1 MFRMFSIP
9 GSSKLF
15 APAVLTLA
23 IHLAGCSQVPAHDDS
38 NPIEATTG
46 SSVIAPTGSTP
57 AADAP
62 TTSTATTS
70 TETAEAPASRPPVKP
85 FETDTL
91 LSLLTAEF
99 AGQRQQFDL
108 ALQQYMEEARRT
120 REPAIA
126 ARAAQVAQFTGHPAE
141 AEEASNLWIELAPND
156 PEAYMTHAQTMMVT
170 RRYAEALDA
179 LARVKELTGESE
191 YESLAATVAVQND
204 PSIPELLDKMD
215 NMAERYPRD
224 ASLWTAMGILQQA
237 INHPDDAVEMYD
249 AALQIDADAIAPAVF
264 KARLL
269 AQSDQPEQALGWID
283 QVLQRHPDNKGVQV
297 LRARLLLSMERM
309 EEAASAFS
317 SLYQQYPDDTALL
330 LSLGLIEYDL
340 GRNTEADQHLGEL
353 IERREHLPQAYY
365 YRALVAERTG
375 NPMKAFEY
383 FANVQGEREFLPA
396 QASAATILYK
406 KRGIEQAAAYLMVV
420 KQHHPEAATDLNKIQ
435 ADLYIVAK
443 RPDEALMTYSVA
455 LQKDPNNKD
464 LLFARAMLLGELNQ
478 VEGLERDLR
487 QILSLDPDNAEA
499 LNALG
504 YTLVDK
510 TDRLDEAL
518 PLLQKAY
525 RLHPDSPAVI
535 DSLGWYYFRTQEYAR
550 SEPLLRRAF
559 SLSKDHEIAA
569 HYGELL
575 WTIGRTSEAASTW
588 RDGLKDKPDSPFIK
602 ETLDRLNI
610 NLDSIE

>member
-1 MFRMFSIP
+1 MFSIP

-23 IHLAGCSQVPAHDDS
+23 IHLAGCSQVPAHEDN

-46 SSVIAPTGSTP
+46 SSVIAP
-57 AADAP
+57 AANAP
-62 TTSTATTS
+62 DTNPVATS
-70 TETAEAPASRPPVKP
+70 TETAEIPSSRPPVKP
-85 FETDTL
+85 FESDTL

-141 AEEASNLWIELAPND
+141 AEEASNLWIEVAPND
-156 PEAYMTHAQTMMVT
+156 PEAYMTRAQTLMVT
-170 RRYAEALDA
+170 RRYVDALDA
-179 LARVKELTGESE
+179 LAKVKELTGESE

-204 PSIPELLDKMD
+204 PSIPELLDKMND
-215 NMAERYPRD
+215 MAERDPGD

-237 INHPDDAVEMYD
+237 TNHPDDAVEMYD
-249 AALQIDADAIAPAVF
+249 AALQIDANAIAPAVF

-269 AQSDQPEQALGWID
+269 AQSNQPEQALGWID
-283 QVLQRHPDNKGVQV
+283 QVLQLHPDNKGVQV

-309 EEAASAFS
+309 EEAATAFS
-317 SLYQQYPDDTALL
+317 SLYQQYPDDSALL

-353 IERREHLPQAYY
+353 IDRREHLPQAYY

-383 FANVQGEREFLPA
+383 FANVQEEREFLPA

-406 KRGIEQAAAYLMVV
+406 QRGIEQAAAYLNVV
-420 KQHHPEAATDLNKIQ
+420 RQHHPEAATDLNKIQ
-435 ADLYIVAK
+435 ADLYMSAK
-443 RPDEALMTYSVA
+443 RPDDALMTYSVA

-487 QILSLDPDNAEA
+487 QILALDPDNAEA
-499 LNALG
+499 MNALG

-510 TDRLDEAL
+510 TDRLAEAL

-525 RLHPDSPAVI
+525 SLHPDSPAVI
-535 DSLGWYYFRTQEYAR
+535 DSLGWYYFRNHEYAR
-550 SEPLLRRAF
+550 SEPLLKRAF

-588 RDGLKDKPDSPFIK
+588 RDGLKDNPNSPFIK

-610 NLDSIE
+610 NLDSIK